1 MCAQVVLRIAEDL
14 PCYRC
19 DYNLRMLSRFG
30 RCPECGEWVSATI
43 RHDYTRPFKFGR
55 AAYIIAVIL
64 CYATPLL
71 AHRLLFP
78 GSFES
83 ELALVWWVSFFVAES
98 LAVTGFIWSAVS
110 LRARYSL
117 AVFFATLVSFVYP
130 SSLAFVTS

>member
-1 MCAQVVLRIAEDL
+1 MCAQVALRIAEDL

-78 GSFES
+78 GNFGPEV
-83 ELALVWWVSFFVAES
+83 VWWVCFFLAES

-110 LRARYSL
+110 LRARYSY
-117 AVFFATLVSFVYP
+117 AVFLATLASFVYP